1 MVLYGRQVYRI
12 KKKLFK
18 PIFNMHLYMNTF
30 KKYIEFQ
37 KYWTPGKALILL
49 GSHYFKS
56 NASNYSSTN
65 ETRLYVLS

>member
-30 KKYIEFQ
+30 TKYIEFQ
-37 KYWTPGKALILL
+37 KYWTPALILL
-49 GSHYFKS
+49 GFHYFKS

-65 ETRLYVLS
+65 ETRLYNLS

>member
-12 KKKLFK
+12 KKTLFK

-37 KYWTPGKALILL
+37 KYWTPALILL

-65 ETRLYVLS
+65 ETRLYNLS